1 MHGRAGRTRGGR
13 LLPLTALL
21 LATACEPRAATPA
34 TQAPEGPVASVK
46 LGAGSLSATV
56 RRTAH
61 GIPHVLADDFAGLG
75 YGYGYAFAQ
84 DNLCELAD
92 VLVTVNAER
101 ARYFGPD
108 ATYLSAL
115 GGNLNN
121 LKSDFFYQS
130 VLDDGTVD
138 ALLAKPPP
146 LGPSQDARELVRG
159 FAAGIN
165 RYLRD
170 TGVDA
175 LPDARCRGA
184 AWVRPITEHDL
195 YLRYYQLSLFASSGF
210 FLDALVDAKP
220 PTLLPDGTLPLPLPV
235 PATLDRDV
243 FPRSE
248 SLGLG
253 SNAFGLGSE
262 ATRNGKGML
271 LANPHFPWEGSE
283 RFYQAHLTVP
293 GKLNVSGASLLGVP
307 AILIGHNETL
317 AWSHTVSTAYRFTPF
332 ELKLV
337 PGFPTK
343 YLYDGQV
350 REMTTRTVTVRA
362 READGTLTS
371 RQHTFYRTHLGPMM
385 EYPSGLMTWNGL
397 TGYAFHDANATN
409 LRVLDTFFAMDRA
422 TSVEELRLAQNTWQ
436 GIPWVN
442 TLAADSQG
450 HASYADM
457 GVVPHVT
464 DDKLLRCVLSPI
476 PLLVLQTAGLP
487 VLDGSR
493 SDCAVGTDADAVE
506 PGIFGPGRLPR
517 LTRADYVTNS
527 NDSYWLP
534 NPAQPLTGFP
544 RILGGEKNVRSLRTR
559 MGLKM
564 VQGRL
569 SGTDGLEGQRFTLEQ
584 LQAVT
589 FNNRVLS
596 GELLRDAAVAL
607 CRRTPFVLMP
617 DLTFE
622 DLRPACPVLAA
633 WDLKGNLDSRGELL
647 WRVFIFSV
655 VGVTGG
661 PYLVPFNANDPVN
674 TPRTL
679 NTLNPQVAQSLGTAI
694 RTLRARGIAL
704 DATTGSV
711 QGKRKNGVFHPIHGC
726 SHEEGCFNQ
735 IGNQLLPDNT
745 YEPVLG
751 SSFVMAVSFTDA
763 GPVAK
768 SVLTYSQST
777 NAASPWFADQT
788 ALFSQKQWV
797 DMRFTEA
804 EIASDPALTVTRLQE

>member
-1 MHGRAGRTRGGR
+1 MDGRNGRTGGAR

-21 LATACEPRAATPA
+21 LATGCEPRTATPP
-34 TQAPEGPVASVK
+34 APEGSTAEMK

-61 GIPHVLADDFAGLG
+61 GIPHVLADDFAGVG

-84 DNLCELAD
+84 DNFCALMDA
-92 VLVTVNAER
+92 LVTVNAER
-101 ARYFGPD
+101 SRYFGPD
-108 ATYLSAL
+108 GTYLAAL
-115 GGNLNN
+115 GSQYNN
-121 LKSDFFYQS
+121 LKSDFFYQAIN
-130 VLDDGTVD
+130 DDGTVE

-159 FAAGIN
+159 YTAGLN
-165 RYLRD
+165 RYLAE
-170 TGVDA
+170 TGVDG
-175 LPDARCRGA
+175 LTDPRCKGA
-184 AWVRPITEHDL
+184 AWVRPITERDL
-195 YLRYYQLSLFASSGF
+195 YRRYYQLSLFASSLF

-220 PTLLPDGTLPLPLPV
+220 PSLLPDGTLPLPLPA
-235 PATLDRDV
+235 PATLDRKV
-243 FPRSE
+243 FPSSE
-248 SLGLG
+248 TLGLG
-253 SNAFGLGSE
+253 SNAFGLGSQ

-283 RFYQAHLTVP
+283 RFYEAHLTVP
-293 GKLNVSGASLLGVP
+293 GKLNVSGVSLLGVP

-332 ELKLV
+332 ELKLI

-343 YLYDGQV
+343 YLYDGQI
-350 REMTTRTVTVRA
+350 RDMTTRTVTVQA
-362 READGTLTS
+362 KAADGSLTP
-371 RQHTFYRTHLGPMM
+371 RQHTFYRSHLGPMM

-397 TGYAFHDANATN
+397 TGYAFHDANASN
-409 LRVLDTFFAMDRA
+409 LRLLDAFFAMDRA
-422 TSVEELRLAQNTWQ
+422 ANVEELHTAQATWQ

-442 TLAADSQG
+442 TIATDAQG
-450 HASYADM
+450 RAYYADM
-457 GVVPHVT
+457 SVVPHVT
-464 DDKLLRCVLSPI
+464 DAKLLRCVLSPI
-476 PLLVLQTAGLP
+476 PLLVLASAGLP

-493 SDCAVGTDADAVE
+493 SDCALGSDADAVE
-506 PGIFGPGRLPR
+506 PGIFGPGSLPR

-559 MGLKM
+559 LGLKM
-564 VQGRL
+564 VQGRIA
-569 SGTDGLEGQRFTLEQ
+569 GTDGLAGQGFTLEQ
-584 LQAVT
+584 LQTVM
-589 FNNRVLS
+589 FNNRNYS
-596 GELLRDAAVAL
+596 GELLRDAAVSL

-617 DLTFE
+617 DLTFQ

-633 WDLKGNLDSRGELL
+633 WDLKGDLDSRGELL
-647 WRVFIFSV
+647 WRVFLFTA
-655 VGVTGG
+655 VGATGG

-679 NTLNPQVAQSLGTAI
+679 NPLNPQVAQALGTAI
-694 RTLRARGIAL
+694 RTLRERGIAL

-711 QGKRKNGVFHPIHGC
+711 QGKRKNGIFYPVHGC
-726 SHEEGCFNQ
+726 AHDEGCFNQ
-735 IGNQLLPDNT
+735 IANQLLPDGT

-751 SSFVMAVSFTDA
+751 SSFVMAVSFTDS

-777 NAASPWFADQT
+777 NPASPWYADQT
-788 ALFSQKQWV
+788 AMFSQKQWV
-797 DMRFTEA
+797 DRRYTEA
-804 EIASDPALTVTRLQE
+804 EIAGDPALTVTHLQE

>member
-1 MHGRAGRTRGGR
+1 MDGRNGRTGGAR

-21 LATACEPRAATPA
+21 LATGCEPRTATPP
-34 TQAPEGPVASVK
+34 APEGSTAEMK

-61 GIPHVLADDFAGLG
+61 GIPHVLADDFAGVG

-84 DNLCELAD
+84 DNFCALMDA
-92 VLVTVNAER
+92 LVTVNAER
-101 ARYFGPD
+101 SRYFGPD
-108 ATYLSAL
+108 GTYLAAL
-115 GGNLNN
+115 GSQYNN
-121 LKSDFFYQS
+121 LKSDFFYQAIN
-130 VLDDGTVD
+130 DDGTVE

-159 FAAGIN
+159 YTAGLN
-165 RYLRD
+165 RYLAE
-170 TGVDA
+170 TGVDG
-175 LPDARCRGA
+175 LTDARCKGA
-184 AWVRPITEHDL
+184 AWVRPITERDL
-195 YLRYYQLSLFASSGF
+195 YRRYYQLSLFASSLF

-220 PTLLPDGTLPLPLPV
+220 PSLLPDGTLPLPLPA
-235 PATLDRDV
+235 PATLDRKV
-243 FPRSE
+243 FPSSE
-248 SLGLG
+248 TLGLG
-253 SNAFGLGSE
+253 SNAFGLGSQ
-262 ATRNGKGML
+262 ATRSGKGML

-283 RFYQAHLTVP
+283 RFYEAHLTVP
-293 GKLNVSGASLLGVP
+293 GKLNVSGVSLLGVP

-332 ELKLV
+332 ELKLI

-343 YLYDGQV
+343 YLYDGQI
-350 REMTTRTVTVRA
+350 RDMTTRTVTVQA
-362 READGTLTS
+362 KAADGSLTP
-371 RQHTFYRTHLGPMM
+371 RQHTFYRSHLGPMM

-397 TGYAFHDANATN
+397 TGYAFHDANASN
-409 LRVLDTFFAMDRA
+409 LRLLDAFFAMDRA
-422 TSVEELRLAQNTWQ
+422 ANVEELHTAQATWQ

-442 TLAADSQG
+442 TIATDAQG
-450 HASYADM
+450 RAYYADM
-457 GVVPHVT
+457 SVVPHVT
-464 DDKLLRCVLSPI
+464 DAKLLRCVLSPI
-476 PLLVLQTAGLP
+476 PLLVLASAGLP

-493 SDCAVGTDADAVE
+493 SDCALGSDADAVE
-506 PGIFGPGRLPR
+506 PGIFGPSSLPR

-559 MGLKM
+559 LGLKM
-564 VQGRL
+564 VQGRIA
-569 SGTDGLEGQRFTLEQ
+569 GTDGMAGQGFTLEQ
-584 LQAVT
+584 LQTVM
-589 FNNRVLS
+589 FNNRNYS
-596 GELLRDAAVAL
+596 GELLRDAAVSL

-617 DLTFE
+617 DLSFE

-633 WDLKGNLDSRGELL
+633 WDLKGDLDSRGELL
-647 WRVFIFSV
+647 WRVFLFTA
-655 VGVTGG
+655 VGATGG

-679 NTLNPQVAQSLGTAI
+679 NTLNPQVAQALGTAI
-694 RTLRARGIAL
+694 RTLRERGIAL

-711 QGKRKNGVFHPIHGC
+711 QGKRKNGIFYPVHGC
-726 SHEEGCFNQ
+726 AHDEGCFNQ
-735 IGNQLLPDNT
+735 IANQLLPDGT

-777 NAASPWFADQT
+777 NPASPWYADQT
-788 ALFSQKQWV
+788 AMFSQKQWV
-797 DMRFTEA
+797 DRRYTEA
-804 EIASDPALTVTRLQE
+804 EIAADPALTVTHLQE

>member
-1 MHGRAGRTRGGR
+1 MVGRNGRNGGAR
-13 LLPLTALL
+13 VLPLVALMC
-21 LATACEPRAATPA
+21 ATACEPRAATPP
-34 TQAPEGPVASVK
+34 APEGPTASVK
-46 LGAGSLSATV
+46 LSVGSLSATV

-61 GIPHVLADDFAGLG
+61 GIPHVLADDFAGVG

-84 DNLCELAD
+84 DNFCELMDA
-92 VLVTVNAER
+92 LVTVNAER
-101 ARYFGPD
+101 SRYFGPD
-108 ATYLSAL
+108 GTYLAAL
-115 GGNLNN
+115 GSRYNN
-121 LKSDFFYQS
+121 LKSDFFYQAI
-130 VLDDGTVD
+130 VDDGTVD
-138 ALLAKPPP
+138 TLLAKPPP
-146 LGPSQDARELVRG
+146 LGPSQDVRELVRG
-159 FAAGIN
+159 YTAGIN
-165 RYLRD
+165 RYLAE

-175 LPDARCRGA
+175 LPDARCRGG

-195 YLRYYQLSLFASSGF
+195 YLRYYQLSLFASSLF

-220 PTLLPDGTLPLPLPV
+220 PSLLPDGTLPQPLAV
-235 PATLDRDV
+235 PASLDRNV
-243 FPRSE
+243 FPHSE

-253 SNAFGLGSE
+253 SNAFGLGSQ

-283 RFYQAHLTVP
+283 RFYEAHLTVP
-293 GKLNVSGASLLGVP
+293 GKLNVSGVSLLGVP

-332 ELKLV
+332 ELKLI
-337 PGFPTK
+337 PGAPTK
-343 YLYDGQV
+343 YLYDGQI
-350 REMTTRTVTVRA
+350 RQMTTRTVTVQA
-362 READGTLTS
+362 KEADGSLTP
-371 RQHTFYRTHLGPMM
+371 RQHTFYRSHLGPML

-397 TGYAFHDANATN
+397 TGYAFHDANASN
-409 LRVLDTFFAMDRA
+409 LRILDAFFSMDRA
-422 TSVEELRLAQNTWQ
+422 ANVDELRTAQATWQ

-442 TLAADSQG
+442 TIATDAQG
-450 HASYADM
+450 HAYYADM
-457 GVVPHVT
+457 SVVPHVT
-464 DDKLLRCVLSPI
+464 DAKLLRCVLSPI
-476 PLLVLQTAGLP
+476 PLLVLASAGLP

-493 SDCAVGTDADAVE
+493 SDCALGSDADAVE
-506 PGIFGPGRLPR
+506 PGIFGPGSLPH
-517 LTRADYVTNS
+517 LSRADFVTNS

-559 MGLKM
+559 LGLKM

-569 SGTDGLEGQRFTLEQ
+569 AGTDGLEGQGFTLEQ
-584 LQAVT
+584 LQTVT
-589 FNNRVLS
+589 FNNRNFS

-607 CRRTPFVLMP
+607 CRRTPYVLMP

-633 WDLKGNLDSRGELL
+633 WDLKGDLDSRGELL
-647 WRVFIFSV
+647 WRVFIFNV
-655 VGVTGG
+655 AGITGG

-679 NTLNPQVAQSLGTAI
+679 NTLNPQVAQGLGTAI
-694 RTLRARGIAL
+694 RTLRTRGIAL

-711 QGKRKNGVFHPIHGC
+711 QGKRKNGIFYPVHGC

-735 IGNQLLPDNT
+735 IANQLLPDNT
-745 YEPVLG
+745 YEPALG

-777 NAASPWFADQT
+777 NPASPWYADQT
-788 ALFSQKQWV
+788 AMFSQKQWV
-797 DMRFTEA
+797 DRRYTEA
-804 EIASDPALTVTRLQE
+804 EIAGDPALTVTHLQE

>member
-1 MHGRAGRTRGGR
+1 MDGRNGRTGGAR

-21 LATACEPRAATPA
+21 LATGCEPRTATPP
-34 TQAPEGPVASVK
+34 APEGSTAEMK

-61 GIPHVLADDFAGLG
+61 GIPHVLADDFAGVG

-84 DNLCELAD
+84 DNFCALMDA
-92 VLVTVNAER
+92 LVTVNAER
-101 ARYFGPD
+101 SRYFGPD
-108 ATYLSAL
+108 GTYLAAL
-115 GGNLNN
+115 GSQYNN
-121 LKSDFFYQS
+121 LKSDFFYQAIN
-130 VLDDGTVD
+130 DDGTVE

-159 FAAGIN
+159 YTAGLN
-165 RYLRD
+165 RYLAE
-170 TGVDA
+170 TGVDG
-175 LPDARCRGA
+175 LTDPRCKGA
-184 AWVRPITEHDL
+184 AWVRPITERDL
-195 YLRYYQLSLFASSGF
+195 YRRYYQLSLFASSLF

-220 PTLLPDGTLPLPLPV
+220 PSLLPDGTLPLPLPA
-235 PATLDRDV
+235 PATLDRKV
-243 FPRSE
+243 FPSSE
-248 SLGLG
+248 TLGLG
-253 SNAFGLGSE
+253 SNAFGLGSQ

-283 RFYQAHLTVP
+283 RFYEAHLTVP
-293 GKLNVSGASLLGVP
+293 GKLNVSGVSLLGVP

-332 ELKLV
+332 ELKLI

-343 YLYDGQV
+343 YLYDGQI
-350 REMTTRTVTVRA
+350 RDMTTRTVTVQA
-362 READGTLTS
+362 KAADGSLTA
-371 RQHTFYRTHLGPMM
+371 RQHTFYRSHLGPMM

-397 TGYAFHDANATN
+397 TGYAFHDANASN
-409 LRVLDTFFAMDRA
+409 LRLLDAFFAMDRA
-422 TSVEELRLAQNTWQ
+422 ANVEELHTAQATWQ

-442 TLAADSQG
+442 TIATDAQG
-450 HASYADM
+450 RAYYADM
-457 GVVPHVT
+457 SVVPHVT
-464 DDKLLRCVLSPI
+464 DAKLLRCVLSPI
-476 PLLVLQTAGLP
+476 PLLVLASAGLP

-493 SDCAVGTDADAVE
+493 SDCALGSDADAVE
-506 PGIFGPGRLPR
+506 PGIFGPGSLPR

-559 MGLKM
+559 LGLKM
-564 VQGRL
+564 VQGRIA
-569 SGTDGLEGQRFTLEQ
+569 GTDGLAGQGFTLEQ
-584 LQAVT
+584 LQTVM
-589 FNNRVLS
+589 FNNRNYS
-596 GELLRDAAVAL
+596 GELLRDAAVSL

-633 WDLKGNLDSRGELL
+633 WDLKGDLDSRGELL
-647 WRVFIFSV
+647 WRVFLFTA
-655 VGVTGG
+655 VGATGG

-679 NTLNPQVAQSLGTAI
+679 NTLNPQVAQALGTAI
-694 RTLRARGIAL
+694 RTLRERGIAL

-711 QGKRKNGVFHPIHGC
+711 QGKRKNGVFYPVHGC
-726 SHEEGCFNQ
+726 AHDEGCFNQ
-735 IGNQLLPDNT
+735 IANQLLPDGT

-777 NAASPWFADQT
+777 NPASPWYADQT
-788 ALFSQKQWV
+788 AMFSQKQWV
-797 DMRFTEA
+797 DRRYTEA
-804 EIASDPALTVTRLQE
+804 EIAGDPALTVTHLQE

>member
-1 MHGRAGRTRGGR
+1 MDGRNRRTGGGR

-21 LATACEPRAATPA
+21 LAAACEPRPAAPPA
-34 TQAPEGPVASVK
+34 QEGPTASVK
-46 LGAGSLSATV
+46 QGAGSLSATV

-61 GIPHVLADDFAGLG
+61 GIPHVLADDFAGVG

-84 DNLCELAD
+84 DNFCELMDA
-92 VLVTVNAER
+92 LVTVNAER
-101 ARYFGPD
+101 SRYFGPD
-108 ATYLSAL
+108 GVYLAAL
-115 GGNLNN
+115 GSQYNN
-121 LKSDFFYQS
+121 LKSDFFYQAII
-130 VLDDGTVD
+130 DDGTVD

-159 FAAGIN
+159 YAAGLN
-165 RYLRD
+165 RYLD
-170 TGVDA
+170 EVGVDG
-175 LPDARCRGA
+175 LPDPRCRGA
-184 AWVRPITEHDL
+184 AWVRPITERDL
-195 YLRYYQLSLFASSGF
+195 YRRYHQLSLFSSSLY

-220 PTLLPDGTLPLPLPV
+220 PSLLPDGTLPQPLAV
-235 PATLDRDV
+235 PASLDRKV
-243 FPRSE
+243 FPSSE
-248 SLGLG
+248 TLGLG
-253 SNAFGLGSE
+253 SNAFGLGSQ

-283 RFYQAHLTVP
+283 RFYEAHLTVP
-293 GKLNVSGASLLGVP
+293 GRLNVSGVSLLGVP

-332 ELKLV
+332 ELKLI
-337 PGFPTK
+337 PGLPTK
-343 YLYDGQV
+343 YLYDGQI
-350 REMTTRTVTVRA
+350 REMTTRTVTVQA
-362 READGTLTS
+362 KEADGSLTP
-371 RQHTFYRTHLGPMM
+371 RQHTFYRSHLGPII
-385 EYPSGLMTWNGL
+385 EYPSGLMTWNVL
-397 TGYAFHDANATN
+397 TAYAFHDANASN
-409 LRVLDTFFAMDRA
+409 LRLLDTFFAMDRA
-422 TSVEELRLAQNTWQ
+422 ANVDELRTAQSTWQ

-442 TLAADSQG
+442 TVAADAQG
-450 HASYADM
+450 RAYYADM
-457 GVVPHVT
+457 SVVPHVT
-464 DDKLLRCVLSPI
+464 DAKLLRCVLSPI
-476 PLLVLQTAGLP
+476 PLFVLASAGLP

-493 SDCAVGTDADAVE
+493 SDCALGSDPDAVE
-506 PGIFGPGRLPR
+506 PGIFGPGSLPH

-544 RILGGEKNVRSLRTR
+544 RILGGEENQRSLRTR
-559 MGLKM
+559 LGLKM

-569 SGTDGLEGQRFTLEQ
+569 AGTDGLEGQGFTLEQ

-589 FNNRVLS
+589 FNNRVYS
-596 GELLRDAAVAL
+596 GELLRDAAVSL

-633 WDLKGNLDSRGELL
+633 WDLKGDLDSRGELL
-647 WRVFIFSV
+647 WRVFIFNA

-679 NTLNPQVAQSLGTAI
+679 NTLNPQVAQALGTAI

-711 QGKRKNGVFHPIHGC
+711 QGKRKNGVFYPVHGC

-735 IGNQLLPDNT
+735 IANQLLPDNT

-763 GPVAK
+763 GPVAR
-768 SVLTYSQST
+768 SVLTYSQSSDP
-777 NAASPWFADQT
+777 ASPWFADQT

-797 DMRFTEA
+797 DRRYTEA
-804 EIASDPALTVTRLQE
+804 EIAGDPALTVTHLQE

>member
-1 MHGRAGRTRGGR
+1 MDGRTGSNRGGP
-13 LLPLTALL
+13 LLPLAALL
-21 LATACEPRAATPA
+21 VATACEPRATSAPA
-34 TQAPEGPVASVK
+34 DPVASVK
-46 LGAGSLSATV
+46 LGAGSYSATV

-61 GIPHVLADDFAGLG
+61 GIPHVLADDFASLG

-92 VLVTVNAER
+92 VLVTVNAQR
-101 ARYFGPD
+101 SRYFGPD
-108 ATYLSAL
+108 TTYPAPL
-115 GGNLNN
+115 GGDLNN

-138 ALLAKPPP
+138 ALLAKPAP
-146 LGPSQDARELVRG
+146 LGPSQDVRELVRG
-159 FAAGIN
+159 YAAGIN

-170 TGVDA
+170 TGVNA

-184 AWVRPITEHDL
+184 AWVRPVTEHDL

-220 PTLLPDGTLPLPLPV
+220 PALLPDGTLPLPLPV
-235 PATLDRDV
+235 PASLDRDV
-243 FPRSE
+243 FPHSE

-253 SNAFGLGSE
+253 SNAFGLGKG
-262 ATRNGKGML
+262 ATRNGKGMV

-293 GKLNVSGASLLGVP
+293 GKLNVSGVSLLGVP

-332 ELKLV
+332 ELKLI
-337 PGFPTK
+337 PGSPTS
-343 YLYDGQV
+343 YLFDGQV
-350 REMTTRTVTVRA
+350 RQMTTRTVTVQVRG
-362 READGTLTS
+362 ADGALTP
-371 RQHTFYRTHLGPMM
+371 RQHTFYRSHLGPML
-385 EYPSGLMTWNGL
+385 EYPAGLMTWNGL
-397 TGYAFHDANATN
+397 TGYAFSDANATN

-422 TSVEELRLAQNTWQ
+422 TNVEELRQAQATWQ

-442 TLAADSQG
+442 TLAADAQG
-450 HASYADM
+450 RAYYADM

-464 DDKLLRCVLSPI
+464 NAHLARCVLSPI
-476 PLLVLQTAGLP
+476 PLLILAQAGLP

-493 SDCAVGTDADAVE
+493 SDCALGTDTDAVE
-506 PGIFGPGRLPR
+506 PGILGPSRMPTAQR
-517 LTRADYVTNS
+517 DDYVTNS

-544 RILGGEKNVRSLRTR
+544 RILGEEKSVRSLRTR

-569 SGTDGLEGQRFTLEQ
+569 AGTDGLEGQRFTLEQ
-584 LQAVT
+584 LQTVM
-589 FNNRVLS
+589 FDNRNHS
-596 GELLRDAAVAL
+596 GELLRDSLVSL

-622 DLRPACPVLAA
+622 DLRPACPVLAQ

-647 WRVFIFSV
+647 WRVFIFNV

-679 NTLNPQVAQSLGTAI
+679 NTLHPQVPQALGTAL
-694 RTLRARGIAL
+694 RTLRERGIAV
-704 DATTGSV
+704 DAPLSAV
-711 QGKRKNGVFHPIHGC
+711 QGKRKNGVFIPIHGC
-726 SHEEGCFNQ
+726 SHDEGCFNQ
-735 IGNQLLPDNT
+735 ISNRLLPDNT

-777 NAASPWFADQT
+777 NPASPWYADQT
-788 ALFSQKQWV
+788 VMFSQKQWV
-797 DMRFTEA
+797 DMRYTEA
-804 EIASDPALTVTRLQE
+804 DIASDPALSVTQLQE

>member
-1 MHGRAGRTRGGR
+1 MDGRNGRTGGAR

-21 LATACEPRAATPA
+21 LATGCEPRTATPP
-34 TQAPEGPVASVK
+34 APEGPTTSVKK

-61 GIPHVLADDFAGLG
+61 GIPHVLADDFAGVG

-84 DNLCELAD
+84 DNFCALMDA
-92 VLVTVNAER
+92 LVTVNAER
-101 ARYFGPD
+101 SRYFGPD
-108 ATYLSAL
+108 GTYLAAL
-115 GGNLNN
+115 GSQYNN
-121 LKSDFFYQS
+121 LKSDFFYQAIN
-130 VLDDGTVD
+130 DDGTVE

-146 LGPSQDARELVRG
+146 LGPSQDVRELVRG
-159 FAAGIN
+159 YTAGIN
-165 RYLRD
+165 RYLTE
-170 TGVDA
+170 TGVDG
-175 LPDARCRGA
+175 LPDPRCKGA
-184 AWVRPITEHDL
+184 AWVRPITERDL
-195 YLRYYQLSLFASSGF
+195 YRRYYQLSLFASSLF

-220 PTLLPDGTLPLPLPV
+220 PSLLPDGTLPLPLPA
-235 PATLDRDV
+235 PATLDRKV
-243 FPRSE
+243 FPSSE
-248 SLGLG
+248 TLGLG
-253 SNAFGLGSE
+253 SNAFGLGTQ

-283 RFYQAHLTVP
+283 RFYEAHLTVP
-293 GKLNVSGASLLGVP
+293 GKLNVSGVSLLGVP

-332 ELKLV
+332 ELKLI

-343 YLYDGQV
+343 YLYDGQI
-350 REMTTRTVTVRA
+350 RDMTTRTVTVQA
-362 READGTLTS
+362 KAADGSLTP
-371 RQHTFYRTHLGPMM
+371 RQHTFYRSHLGPMM

-397 TGYAFHDANATN
+397 TGYAFHDANASN
-409 LRVLDTFFAMDRA
+409 LRLLDAFFAMDRA
-422 TSVEELRLAQNTWQ
+422 ANVDELRTAQATWQ

-442 TLAADSQG
+442 TIATDAQG
-450 HASYADM
+450 RAYYADM
-457 GVVPHVT
+457 SVVPHVT
-464 DDKLLRCVLSPI
+464 DAKLARCVLSPI
-476 PLLVLQTAGLP
+476 PLLVLASAGLP

-493 SDCAVGTDADAVE
+493 SDCALGSDADAVE
-506 PGIFGPGRLPR
+506 PGIFGPGSLPH

-559 MGLKM
+559 LGLKM

-569 SGTDGLEGQRFTLEQ
+569 AGTDGLEGQGFTLEQ
-584 LQAVT
+584 LQTVM
-589 FNNRVLS
+589 FNNRNYS

-633 WDLKGNLDSRGELL
+633 WDLKGDLDSRGELL
-647 WRVFIFSV
+647 WRVFLFTA
-655 VGVTGG
+655 VGATGG

-679 NTLNPQVAQSLGTAI
+679 NTLNPQVAQALGTAI
-694 RTLRARGIAL
+694 RTLRERGIAL

-711 QGKRKNGVFHPIHGC
+711 QGKRKNGIFYPVHGC
-726 SHEEGCFNQ
+726 AHDEGCFNQ
-735 IGNQLLPDNT
+735 IANQLAPDGT

-777 NAASPWFADQT
+777 NPASPWFADQT
-788 ALFSQKQWV
+788 AMFSQKQWV
-797 DMRFTEA
+797 DRRYTEA
-804 EIASDPALTVTRLQE
+804 EIAADPALTVTHLQE

>member
-1 MHGRAGRTRGGR
+1 MHGRIGRNRGGR
-13 LLPLTALL
+13 LLPLAALL
-21 LATACEPRAATPA
+21 CTTACEPRAATPV
-34 TQAPEGPVASVK
+34 APEGDLGSVK
-46 LGAGSLSATV
+46 LGAGTYSATV
-56 RRTAH
+56 RRTSH
-61 GIPHVLADDFAGLG
+61 GIPHVLADDYAGLG

-84 DNLCELAD
+84 DNICELAD
-92 VLVTVNAER
+92 MLVTVKAER
-101 ARYFGPD
+101 SRFFGPD
-108 ATYLSAL
+108 AGYIAAL
-115 GGNLNN
+115 GSFYNN

-130 VLDDGTVD
+130 IQDEGTVD

-146 LGPSQDARELVRG
+146 LGPSQDVRELVRG
-159 FAAGIN
+159 YAAGIN

-170 TGVDA
+170 TGVANLSD
-175 LPDARCRGA
+175 PRCRGA
-184 AWVRPITEHDL
+184 AWVRPVTEHDL
-195 YLRYYQLSLFASSGF
+195 YLRYYQLSLFASSLF

-220 PTLLPDGTLPLPLPV
+220 PSLLPDGSQPLPLPV
-235 PATLDRDV
+235 PSTLDRGV
-243 FPRSE
+243 FPHSE
-248 SLGLG
+248 TLGLG
-253 SNAFGLGSE
+253 SNAFGLGAE

-283 RFYQAHLTVP
+283 RFYQTHLTVP
-293 GKLNVSGASLLGVP
+293 GKLNVSGVSLLGVP
-307 AILIGHNETL
+307 AVLIGHNDTL

-332 ELKLV
+332 ELKLI
-337 PGFPTK
+337 PGAPTK
-343 YLYDGQV
+343 YLYDGQI
-350 REMTTRTVTVRA
+350 REMTTRTVTVQA
-362 READGTLTS
+362 KQADGSLS
-371 RQHTFYRTHLGPMM
+371 PRQHKFYRSHLGPML

-397 TGYAFHDANATN
+397 TGYAFHDANASN
-409 LRVLDTFFAMDRA
+409 LRVLDTFFAMDQA
-422 TSVEELRLAQNTWQ
+422 KDVEELRQAQNTWQ

-442 TLAADSQG
+442 TLAADAQG
-450 HASYADM
+450 RAYYADQS
-457 GVVPHVT
+457 VVPHVT
-464 DDKLLRCVLSPI
+464 DAKLLRCVLSPI
-476 PLLVLQTAGLP
+476 PLLVLSQAGLP

-493 SDCAVGTDADAVE
+493 SDCALGSDADAVE
-506 PGIFGPGRLPR
+506 PGIFGPSSLPR

-559 MGLKM
+559 LGLKM

-569 SGTDGLEGQRFTLEQ
+569 AGTDGLEGQRFTLEQ
-584 LQAVT
+584 LQTVM
-589 FNNRVLS
+589 FNNRNYS

-647 WRVFIFSV
+647 WRVFIFNA

-679 NTLNPQVAQSLGTAI
+679 NPLHPQLPQALGTAI
-694 RTLRARGIAL
+694 RTLRERGIAL
-704 DATTGSV
+704 DAATGSV
-711 QGKRKNGVFHPIHGC
+711 QGKVKNGIFYPVHGC
-726 SHEEGCFNQ
+726 AHDEGCFNQ
-735 IGNQLLPDNT
+735 ISNQLLPDNT
-745 YEPVLG
+745 YEPFLG
-751 SSFVMAVSFTDA
+751 SSFVMAVTFTDA

-777 NAASPWFADQT
+777 DSSSPYYADQT
-788 ALFSQKQWV
+788 ALFSQKKWV

-804 EIASDPALTVTRLQE
+804 DIASDPRLSVTTLQE